1 MNIKLVEIPDVS
13 GHKCQVLSAIVDEQ
27 DESLFEEFLNE
38 YSEQYPQEIEDI
50 YNRLKFIGNE
60 GGAREQFFKQ
70 NEGAPGDL
78 VCALYDQ
85 PDSNLRLYCIRFG
98 SIAVILGG
106 GGYKSKSIRSWQEDP
121 KLSAN
126 AEMMK
131 RISQII
137 YNAIK
142 EKDIIHE
149 NNRLVGNMEL
159 TDLDYGN

>member
-1 MNIKLVEIPDVS
+1 MDIELVEIPNVS
-13 GHKCQVLSAIVDEQ
+13 GHKCQILSPIVDGHE
-27 DESLFEEFLNE
+27 ESLFDEFLKE
-38 YSEQYPQEIEDI
+38 YYEQYPNEVQDI
-50 YNRLKFIGNE
+50 YDRLRFIGNE

-121 KLSAN
+121 NLSEK
-126 AEMMK
+126 AELMK
-131 RISQII
+131 RISNIV

-142 EKDIIHE
+142 EKDIIYKD
-149 NNRLVGNMEL
+149 NRLVGNMEL
-159 TDLDYGN
+159 TDTDYGN